1 MYAPFCGSSVLQ
13 FSQLHALSNSVTTC
27 YCIPFTRLYPTRDHT
42 KTNELHE
49 IPYKMNTSTG
59 NNVGFFPCSQY
70 QCPCKWKIH
79 ILTWVLLRKV

>member
-1 MYAPFCGSSVLQ
+1 MQ

-27 YCIPFTRLYPTRDHT
+27 YCIPFTKLYPTRDHT

-59 NNVGFFPCSQY
+59 NNVGFFPLQSVSMYVQVEDAY
-70 QCPCKWKIH
+70 SNMGFIEKS
-79 ILTWVLLRKV
+79 TE